1 MPAIFVSM
9 TQRRS
14 EDAARSHTAGR
25 LRVVAAA
32 PITEELVELVTS
44 AEPRIDFVRDQ
55 SLLRPMRYPGD
66 HSGPPGFQR
75 SDAEQARYDELVDT
89 AEVLYGLPDE
99 SSTQLARTVNANP
112 ALRWVH
118 AMPAGAGGQLRSA
131 RLTDEQL
138 KRVVVTTSAGVH
150 AEPLAEFAIFGLLA
164 AAKTLPRLIEQKS
177 NHDWS
182 ERWQMKHL
190 FQQTVLVV
198 GLGSIGRATAKKLA
212 ALGVRVIA
220 TSRHGATAEG
230 VSEVIHPDRI
240 AATVSGVD
248 GVVVTLPGTDATL
261 GMISAEVLAAL
272 KPGATI
278 VNVGRGTVID
288 EVALVESLRSGR
300 VGFAALDVF
309 ATEPLPADSPLW
321 ALPNVLISPHS
332 AALNENIDRDIAR
345 LFAENATRYLDGEP
359 MRNVVDTVEFY

>member
-1 MPAIFVSM
+1 MSE
-9 TQRRS
+9 QRS
-14 EDAARSHTAGR
+14 EHDAASERTSR

-32 PITEELVELVTS
+32 PITEELVELVVS
-44 AEPRIDFVRDQ
+44 KEPRIDFVRDQ

-66 HSGPPGFQR
+66 HSGPPGFER
-75 SDAEQARYDELVDT
+75 SASDQKRYDDLVDT
-89 AEVLYGLPDE
+89 AEALYGLPDE

-138 KRVVVTTSAGVH
+138 ERVVVTTSAGVH
-150 AEPLAEFAIFGLLA
+150 AEPLAEFAVFGLLA
-164 AAKTLPRLIEQKS
+164 AAKTLPRLTEQKS
-177 NHDWS
+177 NHLWS

-190 FQQTVLVV
+190 FQQTILVV
-198 GLGSIGRATAKKLA
+198 GLGSIGRATAAKLA

-220 TSRHGATAEG
+220 TSRHGASAPG
-230 VSEVIHPDRI
+230 VAEVIHPDRI
-240 AATVSGVD
+240 AATVPSVD
-248 GVVVTLPGTDATL
+248 GVVVTLPGTDATR
-261 GMISAEVLAAL
+261 GMISAGVLAAL
-272 KPGATI
+272 KPGATV

-288 EVALVESLRSGR
+288 EEALVESLRSGR

-309 ATEPLPADSPLW
+309 EKEPLPSNSPLW
-321 ALPNVLISPHS
+321 SLPNVLISPHTS
-332 AALNENIDRDIAR
+332 ALNDRIDHDIAQ

>member
-14 EDAARSHTAGR
+14 EDTARSHADGR

-32 PITEELVELVTS
+32 PINEELVELVTS

-75 SDAEQARYDELVDT
+75 SGEDQARYDDLVDT
-89 AEVLYGLPDE
+89 AEALYGLPDE

-138 KRVVVTTSAGVH
+138 TRVVVTTSAGVH

-164 AAKTLPRLIEQKS
+164 AAKTLPRLLEQKS

-230 VSEVIHPDRI
+230 VSEVIHPNRI
-240 AATVSGVD
+240 AATVAGVD
-248 GVVVTLPGTDATL
+248 GIVVTLPGTDATR
-261 GMISAEVLAAL
+261 GMISADVLAAL
-272 KPGATI
+272 KPGATV

-288 EVALVESLRSGR
+288 EQALVESLKSGH

-309 ATEPLPADSPLW
+309 ATEPLPAGSPLW
-321 ALPNVLISPHS
+321 TLPNVLISPHS